1 LNNQVAILICLLL
14 LIIVACITI
23 LACLTKSGEKC
34 FPPFLALCLAIISW
48 IVLHGLYFIASDP
61 GTSKMIYYMHMIPV
75 PYVSVFALIGVLKLY
90 DMEKYTNKKIVA
102 ALFVIP
108 TITMILSL
116 TNDSHF
122 LFRNYFEILQT
133 VPVHIA
139 FNIYGPW
146 YNVHVIYSYC
156 LICITAVISSYKS
169 RDYQRFYRLPF
180 YLVILACISG
190 TALKLIDMIVSLSTL
205 IDLNLVGATLSIL
218 FFYFAIDAKE
228 TNKYAIARNEIF
240 ESMNEIILILN
251 LDNYVIDYNRAAQK
265 WAANMNIQ
273 SLKNR
278 SFKDFISLLKE
289 KGAQINNK
297 SAMNVY
303 ETEIYFPE
311 NNNSVFKSYNLKRQ
325 YIVSRSGEKIGI
337 IVSFSDITNM
347 VKTLRNLTEIST
359 IDALTGL
366 FNRRGYDKVLHSFN
380 KEENFPLCVVI
391 GDVNGL
397 KRVND
402 TFGHITGDLL
412 LQSFA
417 VILIEATKG
426 IGTVAR
432 IGGDE
437 FALML
442 PSTGEERALEIIDTI
457 RNKIA
462 SKKEDLFGCSI
473 ALGYAIKTNMLQTIE
488 ETIDTA
494 DKDMYTDKRNERRS
508 R

>member
-1 LNNQVAILICLLL
+1 MNNQVAILICLLL
-14 LIIVACITI
+14 LVIVVCITI
-23 LACLTKSGEKC
+23 IACLTKSGEKS
-34 FPPFLALCLAIISW
+34 FPPFIALCLAVILW
-48 IVLHGLYFIASDP
+48 ILFQGLYFFSSDP
-61 GTSKMIYYMHMIPV
+61 GASKIIYYMHMIPI
-75 PYVSVFALIGVLKLY
+75 PYISVFALIGVLKLY
-90 DMEKYTNKKIVA
+90 DMDKYTDKRILA

-108 TITMILSL
+108 TITMVLAL
-116 TNDSHF
+116 TNDFHL
-122 LFRNYFEILQT
+122 LFRSYFEILQT

-146 YNVHVIYSYC
+146 YNVHVIYSYS

-169 RDYQRFYRLPF
+169 RDYQRLYRLPF
-180 YLVILACISG
+180 YLVILACVSA

-205 IDLNLVGATLSIL
+205 IDSNLVGATLSIL

-228 TNKYAIARNEIF
+228 SNKYAIARNEIF

-251 LDNYVIDYNRAAQK
+251 LDNCVIDYNRAAYK
-265 WAANMNIQ
+265 WASDMNIK

-278 SFKDFISLLKE
+278 SFKDFICLLKE

-297 SAMNVY
+297 STMNVY
-303 ETEIYFPE
+303 ETEIYFSE
-311 NNNSVFKSYNLKRQ
+311 DNNSVFKSYNLKRQ
-325 YIVSRSGEKIGI
+325 YIVSKSGEKIGI

-359 IDALTGL
+359 VDALTGL

-380 KEENFPLCVVI
+380 KAENFPLCVVI

-412 LQSFA
+412 LQAFA
-417 VILIEATKG
+417 EILIEATKG

-442 PSTGEERALEIIDTI
+442 PSTDEDRAMEIINSI
-457 RNKIA
+457 KNKIA
-462 SKKEDLFGCSI
+462 GKKEELFDCSI
-473 ALGYAIKTNMLQTIE
+473 ALGYAIKTNMLQSIE
-488 ETIDTA
+488 ETIETA
-494 DKDMYTDKRNERRS
+494 DKDMYTDKRNDRRM